1 MVTFKKMYF
10 CAQTKNFGMMKKTLL
25 FVTMVALSAALYS
38 QAFVGGSLSFSASG
52 SSTTSG
58 NTTVDGPTS
67 AAFLVSPM
75 AGYYL
80 NSQMAVGV
88 ELGLGFTSTN
98 DHDIPTATKT
108 TTTSIAISPFLRYH
122 LVEMGPISV
131 FGQGSVGIG
140 IGSTKIKTGSVSAD
154 GPKTTSFEIAV
165 RPGISYKLTDQIA
178 IEAFLG
184 GLSYNHTTIKKPNDD
199 KDKSY
204 DFGLSF
210 STALNLG
217 FVYKF

>member
-1 MVTFKKMYF
+1 
-10 CAQTKNFGMMKKTLL
+10 MMKKTLL
-25 FVTMVALSAALYS
+25 FVTMIALSATLYS
-38 QAFVGGSLSFSASG
+38 QAFVGGSLGFSVSG
-52 SSTTSG
+52 SSETSG

-67 AAFLVSPM
+67 AAFIVSPM

-80 NSQMAVGV
+80 NSQMAIGV
-88 ELGLGFTSTN
+88 ELGLGVTSSNNNRT
-98 DHDIPTATKT
+98 PTATKT

-122 LVEMGPISV
+122 VVEMGPISL
-131 FGQGSVGIG
+131 FGQGSIGIG
-140 IGSTKIKTGSVSAD
+140 LGSTKIKTGSVSSD

-165 RPGISYKLTDQIA
+165 RPGVSYKLTDQIA

-184 GLSYNHTTIKKPNDD
+184 GLSYNHTTVKQPNDD
-199 KDKSY
+199 KDKDY
-204 DFGLSF
+204 EFGLSF

>member
-1 MVTFKKMYF
+1 
-10 CAQTKNFGMMKKTLL
+10 MMKKTLL
-25 FVTMVALSAALYS
+25 FVTMIALSATLYS
-38 QAFVGGSLSFSASG
+38 QAFVGGSLSFSVSG
-52 SSTTSG
+52 SSETSG

-67 AAFLVSPM
+67 AAFIVSPM

-80 NSQMAVGV
+80 NSQMAIGV
-88 ELGLGFTSTN
+88 ELGLGVTSSNNNRT
-98 DHDIPTATKT
+98 PTATKT

-122 LVEMGPISV
+122 VVEMGPISV
-131 FGQGSVGIG
+131 FGQGSIGIG
-140 IGSTKIKTGSVSAD
+140 LGSTKIKTGSVSSD

-165 RPGISYKLTDQIA
+165 RPGVSYKLTDQIA

-184 GLSYNHTTIKKPNDD
+184 GLSYNHTTVKQPNDD
-199 KDKSY
+199 KDKDY
-204 DFGLSF
+204 EFGLSF